1 MSFLLLTYFM
11 FHRPLYMCELQPAQS
26 KMVFKVRLRS
36 LSAIVIAF
44 QAAMFI
50 CRHSVYQET
59 LFDIQMIFSLYSLL
73 TPRTDLQ
80 STQLFYAAFDFF
92 FFFGCL
98 WKTAKTL
105 LSVEIIHSPRN
116 TELKKKSSRATLNFS
131 YV

>member
-1 MSFLLLTYFM
+1 
-11 FHRPLYMCELQPAQS
+11 MCELQPAQS

-80 STQLFYAAFDFF
+80 STQLFYAAFDLFF
-92 FFFGCL
+92 LFRLF
-98 WKTAKTL
+98 
-105 LSVEIIHSPRN
+105 VENSQN
-116 TELKKKSSRATLNFS
+116 TPFCGNYS
-131 YV
+131 

>member
-1 MSFLLLTYFM
+1 
-11 FHRPLYMCELQPAQS
+11 MCELQPAQS

-44 QAAMFI
+44 QAVMFI

-80 STQLFYAAFDFF
+80 SIQLFYAAFDFF

-98 WKTAKTL
+98 W
-105 LSVEIIHSPRN
+105 
-116 TELKKKSSRATLNFS
+116 
-131 YV
+131 